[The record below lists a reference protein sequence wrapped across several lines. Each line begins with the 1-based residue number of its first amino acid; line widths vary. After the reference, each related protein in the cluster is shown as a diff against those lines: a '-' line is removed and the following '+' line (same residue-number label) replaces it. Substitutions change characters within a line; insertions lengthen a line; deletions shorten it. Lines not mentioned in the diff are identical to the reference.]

1 MKICFLKIIF
11 QTFLYLFAI
20 RKVNQQKILYSKKSK
35 KKLTW
40 FPEKYFF
47 FNFERKTLS
56 RKCEKL
62 IKILFFYYIKFG
74 PQSFDCHIFCFEFFF
89 QSHPLKFDLI

>member
-20 RKVNQQKILYSKKSK
+20 RKVNQQKILYGKKSK

-47 FNFERKTLS
+47 LILS
-56 RKCEKL
+56 GKHFPESVKN
-62 IKILFFYYIKFG
+62 
-74 PQSFDCHIFCFEFFF
+74 
-89 QSHPLKFDLI
+89 